1 MDEHSELN
9 YQRLMEIQ
17 EAFHEANRPKPK
29 KVTNKSWLAV
39 STPSSRKN
47 RRRTIRKLQRGRDF
61 EFDASTNEVR

>member
-1 MDEHSELN
+1 MDSELN

-47 RRRTIRKLQRGRDF
+47 KRRAIRKLSRGRDF
-61 EFDASTNEVR
+61 EVDAQTGDVF

>member
-17 EAFHEANRPKPK
+17 KAFHEANQPKPK
-29 KVTNKSWLAV
+29 KVTNQSWLAI

-47 RRRTIRKLQRGRDF
+47 RRRTIRKLSRGRNF
-61 EFDASTNEVR
+61 EFDASTDEVK